1 MEHIAGVLVGVVF
14 VLCILFAQEEET
26 ALARL
31 FWWLMAYLTVAVH
44 MVFAGIATG
53 IEFML

>member
-31 FWWLMAYLTVAVH
+31 FWWLMAYLTVALH